1 MRKILILSLLSLLAW
16 HVKAQDFK
24 ADTTKGCVPAIINFN
39 ALIGD
44 TWEWDFGDGST
55 PVFTNPASHAYTSA
69 GVYTVKCTINFA
81 NGNPQQII
89 TKTNYIT
96 VSAGPNVN
104 FTADFTSVCPG
115 ESISFTSSVSPGGNA
130 VQSYLWDFGDG
141 YNSTLENPSH
151 TYFTSATRTVSLRV
165 IDTIG
170 CSKRAEKQ
178 NYITI
183 KPEPVASYRTSD
195 SVFCV
200 EDNTMSRQVTF
211 YDQSSSDVVSYL
223 WDFGD
228 GSTSTQQNPPTKTYP
243 VGFYNVSLIVTNNHG
258 CKDTLKRIDQ
268 VIVAV
273 FEASFKASDTVVCG
287 LGKTVTFTGTG
298 YGANFYK

>member
-24 ADTTKGCVPAIINFN
+24 ADTTKGCVPALINFN

-55 PVFTNPASHAYTSA
+55 PVFTNPASHAYMSA

-96 VSAGPNVN
+96 VSAGPNVD
-104 FTADFTSVCPG
+104 FTADLLRLSG
-115 ESISFTSSVSPGGNA
+115 ESISFTSSVSQGGNA

-141 YNSTLENPSH
+141 YNYLGKPFSYLFHIRNTNGL
-151 TYFTSATRTVSLRV
+151 LRV

-170 CSKRAEKQ
+170 CSKRAESK
-178 NYITI
+178 ITSRLNLNLLL
-183 KPEPVASYRTSD
+183 PTEPPIRYFA
-195 SVFCV
+195 
-200 EDNTMSRQVTF
+200 
-211 YDQSSSDVVSYL
+211 
-223 WDFGD
+223 
-228 GSTSTQQNPPTKTYP
+228 
-243 VGFYNVSLIVTNNHG
+243 
-258 CKDTLKRIDQ
+258 
-268 VIVAV
+268 
-273 FEASFKASDTVVCG
+273 
-287 LGKTVTFTGTG
+287 
-298 YGANFYK
+298 

>member
-1 MRKILILSLLSLLAW
+1 MRKNTNFKSFKFISW
-16 HVKAQDFK
+16 HVKHKILKPILPKDVYLA
-24 ADTTKGCVPAIINFN
+24 VINFN

-69 GVYTVKCTINFA
+69 GVYTVKCTINYA
-81 NGNPQQII
+81 NSNSQQII

-151 TYFTSATRTVSLRV
+151 TYFTSATRKVSLRV
-165 IDTIG
+165 INTIS
-170 CSKRAEKQ
+170 CRKRAENQK
-178 NYITI
+178 
-183 KPEPVASYRTSD
+183 
-195 SVFCV
+195 
-200 EDNTMSRQVTF
+200 
-211 YDQSSSDVVSYL
+211 
-223 WDFGD
+223 
-228 GSTSTQQNPPTKTYP
+228 
-243 VGFYNVSLIVTNNHG
+243 
-258 CKDTLKRIDQ
+258 
-268 VIVAV
+268 
-273 FEASFKASDTVVCG
+273 
-287 LGKTVTFTGTG
+287 
-298 YGANFYK
+298 